1 MNYRYTT
8 PEVIGLLETL
18 TLTNGGSGD
27 EKAVRDL
34 LYQEIKDHV
43 DSIRVDQLGNMIVH
57 KAATATP
64 SMKVMVAAHM
74 DEVSLMVVDKKD
86 EGFLEVR
93 PVGGID
99 ANALSAKPVVIGKD
113 SIPGVFSARTI
124 HITSASE
131 RKSLLDYEK
140 LRVSVGKKKIEK
152 INPGDYVYFMTPFE
166 RLGDFFAAKA
176 IDDRVGCANLI
187 WLLKN
192 APGHIDLYGVFTVQ
206 EELGLRG
213 AKVAAY
219 QIMPDLGFAFDATPA
234 IEPPLMDSN
243 EHNYAYNTQTGRG
256 PAIYTVDRG
265 QVHNEKVIFLIR
277 KVAEKHD
284 IPYQL
289 RQPGGGGTDSSAI
302 HMTGSGIISQS
313 ISVPTR
319 YLHSPISM
327 MRQDDWEHTL
337 HLIDTLFSEL
347 SPEIIKE

>member
-8 PEVIGLLETL
+8 PEMIALLEAL
-18 TLTNGGSGD
+18 TTANGGAGH
-27 EKAVRDL
+27 ETALRDL

-43 DSIRVDQLGNMIVH
+43 DSVRVDQLGNMIVH

-64 SMKVMVAAHM
+64 VLKVMVAAHM
-74 DEVSLMVVDKKD
+74 DEVSSMVVDKND

-99 ANALSAKPVVIGKD
+99 ANALAAKPVVIGKD
-113 SIPGVFSARTI
+113 RVPGVFSARTI
-124 HITSASE
+124 HITSAAE
-131 RKSLLDYEK
+131 RRNLLDYEK
-140 LRVSVGKKKIEK
+140 LRVSIGKKNLDKV
-152 INPGDYVYFMTPFE
+152 NPGDYVYFTTPFE
-166 RLGDFFAAKA
+166 RLGEFIAAKA
-176 IDDRVGCANLI
+176 IDDRVGCANLV

-192 APGHIDLYGVFTVQ
+192 APSQLDLYGVFTVQ

-213 AKVAAY
+213 ARVAAY

-234 IEPPLMDSN
+234 IEPPLLDAD
-243 EHNYAYNTQTGRG
+243 EQNYEYNTQTGRG

-265 QVHNEKVIFLIR
+265 QVHNEKVISLIR
-277 KVAEKHD
+277 CVAEQHQ
-284 IPYQL
+284 IPHQL

-337 HLIDTLFSEL
+337 HLIDTVFSEL